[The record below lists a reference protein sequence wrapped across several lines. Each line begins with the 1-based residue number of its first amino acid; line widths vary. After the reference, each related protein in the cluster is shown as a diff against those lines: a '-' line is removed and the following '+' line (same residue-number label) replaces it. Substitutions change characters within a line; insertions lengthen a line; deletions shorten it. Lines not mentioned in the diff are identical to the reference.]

1 MNRRKMKEFLVGL
14 TVVTCVCLTV
24 VLFNTNKISSKASS
38 GEVVYATFT
47 NPNSKNVTTLSNKS
61 AYGKVSKFA
70 RRTKRTLITE

>member
-47 NPNSKNVTTLSNKS
+47 NPNSKNEGCFAIILSVNVNHANIAKII
-61 AYGKVSKFA
+61 
-70 RRTKRTLITE
+70 R